1 MDDFTQRE
9 MALFDLYVVTVIE
22 NNELKSKIKEAND
35 KITDLKLQKNDLLCQ
50 INSLFNQFFDALER
64 INRASLTN
72 DRTDILLG

>member
-9 MALFDLYVVTVIE
+9 MALFDLYVVTFIE

-50 INSLFNQFFDALER
+50 INSFFNQFFDALER